1 MEMNVQ
7 QARDNLSRLVAAAEA
22 GEEVTIT
29 RRGKPA
35 VRLVP
40 VTEQPDRRWNGKD
53 LAAFFEEGRRFRGRR
68 TPDEIDAAIRAE
80 RDSWD

>member
-7 QARDNLSRLVAAAEA
+7 QARDNLSRLIAAAQA
-22 GEEVTIT
+22 GEDVTIS

-40 VTEQPDRRWNGKD
+40 VTEEPERRWNGKD
-53 LAAFFEEGRRFRGRR
+53 LAAFFEANRRYRG
-68 TPDEIDAAIRAE
+68 TMTSDEIQAYVRAE
-80 RDSWD
+80 RDAWG